1 MINCAFFSFT
11 TTGDDRVCIS
21 VSSIMSIYFNHAS
34 QSMEVLYNNANA
46 DNAIFHFTTQKYF
59 DDAYDTWNDISYT
72 IGKMHA
78 PLTAF
83 AVDQGEYPSTTP

>member
-11 TTGDDRVCIS
+11 TTGDDRICIS
-21 VSSIMSIYFNHAS
+21 ISNIMSVYFSHER

-46 DNAIFHFTTQKYF
+46 DNAIFHFVTQRYF

-72 IGKMHA
+72 LGKMHG

-83 AVDQGEYPSTTP
+83 AVD

>member
-21 VSSIMSIYFNHAS
+21 VSNIMSIYFNHAS

-46 DNAIFHFTTQKYF
+46 DNAIFHFTTQ
-59 DDAYDTWNDISYT
+59 
-72 IGKMHA
+72 
-78 PLTAF
+78 
-83 AVDQGEYPSTTP
+83 